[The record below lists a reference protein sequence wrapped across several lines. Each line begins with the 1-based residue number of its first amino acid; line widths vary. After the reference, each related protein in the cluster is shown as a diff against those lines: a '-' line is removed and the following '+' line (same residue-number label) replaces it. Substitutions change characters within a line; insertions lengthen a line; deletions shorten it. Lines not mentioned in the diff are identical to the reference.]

1 MEEGELEKYGIDMDF
16 TTCKDDFCKDDH
28 EDYKDGYLDMD
39 YGLRKK
45 PSRQKK

>member
-1 MEEGELEKYGIDMDF
+1 MEEGDLEKHGIDMDF
-16 TTCKDDFCKDDH
+16 TTCKDDH
-28 EDYKDGYLDMD
+28 EDDKDGYLDMD